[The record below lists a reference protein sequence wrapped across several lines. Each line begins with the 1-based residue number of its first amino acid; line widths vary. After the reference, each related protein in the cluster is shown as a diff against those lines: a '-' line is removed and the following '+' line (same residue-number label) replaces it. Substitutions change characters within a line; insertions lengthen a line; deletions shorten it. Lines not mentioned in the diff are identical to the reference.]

1 MSIEAY
7 SLAAEGEK
15 RLTANFKIKEF
26 ACADG
31 SNVIFIDD
39 RLPVLLQ
46 KIRDHFGRKVTITS
60 GYRTVYYNNTVL
72 PKKGVKTSKNS
83 QHLYGMAADIQVE
96 GVEPAT
102 VAAYAETLLPNT
114 GGIGTYPKKTG
125 RAHGWVHIDVRKQK
139 SRWVQ

>member
-7 SLAAEGEK
+7 SLAADGDK
-15 RLTANFKIKEF
+15 KLTANFKVKEF

-39 RLPVLLQ
+39 RLPALLQ
-46 KIRDHFGRKVTITS
+46 KVRDHFGRKVTITS
-60 GYRTVYYNNTVL
+60 GYRTVYYNGTVL
-72 PKKGVKTSKNS
+72 PKRGVKTSKNS

-96 GVEPAT
+96 GVEPVV

-114 GGIGTYPKKTG
+114 GGIGLYPKKSG
-125 RAHGWVHIDVRKQK
+125 RAHGWVHIDVRKVK
-139 SRWVQ
+139 SRWVL